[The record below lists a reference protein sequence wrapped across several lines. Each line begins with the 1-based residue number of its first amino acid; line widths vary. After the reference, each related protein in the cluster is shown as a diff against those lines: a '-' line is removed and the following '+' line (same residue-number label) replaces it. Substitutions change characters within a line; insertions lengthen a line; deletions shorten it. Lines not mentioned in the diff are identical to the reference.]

1 MVASLPKRYIHM
13 ESWECECFLIC
24 KKKKKVFTIVTELR
38 IPRWDH
44 PEFSKWALNPMMCPY
59 KGKVEGHLRQKR
71 GQIWK
76 RDDKK
81 IEDKKKKDWGRVWSH
96 VVLSQGSLG
105 LPTAARNWRLG
116 RIFPRASS
124 ARVAPLTAWFQT
136 SGLQNCEGIYFFVLS
151 YPVCGNLLWQQYL
164 ILLHLFYCSLQL
176 LRFFVLFCF
185 FLFTAVSDAYGSSW
199 ARGWIAAAAAGL
211 HHCHCN
217 AGSELHLWPTM

>member
-1 MVASLPKRYIHM
+1 MYISKIKALQNPAARNWLNLFSPAFPKFICCSRLNGGLPPQEIHPHGILGM
-13 ESWECECFLIC
+13 WMFPYLQ
-24 KKKKKVFTIVTELR
+24 KKKKVFTIVTELR

-136 SGLQNCEGIYFFVLS
+136 SGLQNCEGT
-151 YPVCGNLLWQQYL
+151 N
-164 ILLHLFYCSLQL
+164 
-176 LRFFVLFCF
+176 FCCF
-185 FLFTAVSDAYGSSW
+185 SPRSSW
-199 ARGWIAAAAAGL
+199 
-211 HHCHCN
+211 
-217 AGSELHLWPTM
+217 